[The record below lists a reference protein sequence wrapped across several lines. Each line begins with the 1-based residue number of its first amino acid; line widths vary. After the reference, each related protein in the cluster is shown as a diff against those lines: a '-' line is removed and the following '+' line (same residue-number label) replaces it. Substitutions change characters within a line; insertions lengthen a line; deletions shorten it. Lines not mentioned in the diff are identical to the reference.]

1 MNYCNYC
8 HKPDC
13 CGGCKPARYDCMFDL
28 QIDPYDP
35 SKWLVTMNGML
46 HKVNAP
52 KLNET
57 DTSLSTNYSTATLNY
72 AAERHTDKIT
82 GRQLGELINLDDL
95 RDTTIDDTLDGNC
108 YELIYHKWNNC
119 GDGCKSAAN
128 EWRNFNINSEGAK
141 NSHIRYVR
149 GANVN
154 GCPQYLEVPAR
165 TNEYWFGMW
174 DTQGFTYVQAVPGTL
189 PKDANGN
196 PIVMSIDP
204 TTKKPILG
212 IVEMPDLECLVNNL
226 INAIKPFEGEGRM
239 IDVQSGGSTPEFYG
253 GLNPSTGEFYIHWSD
268 WWRRALLDVS
278 LLQND
283 VRQTIGGELY
293 NRVGQGQVNGVL
305 TASSS
310 FNYKTGKMTYTIT
323 RIYFDK
329 TTYTRDYSGTL
340 SVEYRH
346 YTWGAFPGTY
356 DLSASHQ
363 TLTNEG
369 LSLTNGHLFWGP
381 GQSTTNETIN
391 INRSFTGTYSITVN
405 PGGGV
410 SNWIDVIRLYNDWG
424 ELDDDGLV
432 QVRYKNPMNWTQC

>member
-1 MNYCNYC
+1 
-8 HKPDC
+8 
-13 CGGCKPARYDCMFDL
+13 MFDL

-174 DTQGFTYVQAVPGTL
+174 DTQGFTYVQAIPGTL

-212 IVEMPDLECLVNNL
+212 SITLPDMTCIVNNL
-226 INAIKPFEGEGRM
+226 LRLHTPFQGQGRM
-239 IDVQSGGSTPEFYG
+239 IDVQGGGSTPGFTG
-253 GLNPSTGEFYIHWSD
+253 AMNPYTGEFYIQWDDHYQAAGVPD
-268 WWRRALLDVS
+268 PCGTGRVS
-278 LLQND
+278 GHI
-283 VRQTIGGELY
+283 TATSE
-293 NRVGQGQVNGVL
+293 VNP
-305 TASSS
+305 
-310 FNYKTGKMTYTIT
+310 KTGAVTYTIT
-323 RIYFDK
+323 KIKYE
-329 TTYTRDYSGTL
+329 TLTYTPHYAGSIPLTMVH
-340 SVEYRH
+340 SV
-346 YTWGAFPGTY
+346 WGCFPGTH
-356 DLSASHQ
+356 DLSASHT

-369 LSLTNGHLFWGP
+369 LLLETRNFWG
-381 GQSTTNETIN
+381 GTQGAVSVN
-391 INRSFTGTYSITVN
+391 INKTFTGTYSVTAN
-405 PGGGV
+405 ANGGASGWT
-410 SNWIDVIRLYNDWG
+410 NLMRLYNDWDIA
-424 ELDDDGLV
+424 DDDGLV
-432 QVRYKNPMNWTQC
+432 QVRYSNPLVWDQC

>member
-1 MNYCNYC
+1 MNYCNTC

-13 CGGCKPARYDCMFDL
+13 CGGCEPARYDCMFDL

-174 DTQGFTYVQAVPGTL
+174 DTQGFTYVQAIPGTL

-212 IVEMPDLECLVNNL
+212 SITLPDMTCIVNNL
-226 INAIKPFEGEGRM
+226 LRLHTPFQGQGRM
-239 IDVQSGGSTPEFYG
+239 IDVQGGGSTPGFTG
-253 GLNPSTGEFYIHWSD
+253 SMNPYTGEFYIQWDDHYQAAGVPD
-268 WWRRALLDVS
+268 PCGTGRVS
-278 LLQND
+278 GN
-283 VRQTIGGELY
+283 
-293 NRVGQGQVNGVL
+293 L
-305 TASSS
+305 TATSEV
-310 FNYKTGKMTYTIT
+310 NPKTGAVTYTIT
-323 RIYFDK
+323 QIKY
-329 TTYTRDYSGTL
+329 TTLTYTPHYSGSIPLTMK
-340 SVEYRH
+340 H
-346 YTWGAFPGTY
+346 YVWGCFPGTH
-356 DLSASHQ
+356 DLSASHT

-369 LSLTNGHLFWGP
+369 LLLESRNFWG
-381 GQSTTNETIN
+381 GTQGAVSVN
-391 INRSFTGTYSITVN
+391 INKTFTGTYKLTAN
-405 PGGGV
+405 ANGGV
-410 SNWIDVIRLYNDWG
+410 SNWTNIMRLYNDWDIA
-424 ELDDDGLV
+424 DDDGLV
-432 QVRYKNPMNWTQC
+432 QVRYSNPLVWDQC

>member
-1 MNYCNYC
+1 MNDCNIC
-8 HKPDC
+8 HRPNC

-57 DTSLSTNYSTATLNY
+57 DTSLSTNYSAATLNY

-189 PKDANGN
+189 PKDASGN
-196 PIVMSIDP
+196 PIVMSINP

-212 IVEMPDLECLVNNL
+212 SIELPDVQCMVQNIINN
-226 INAIKPFEGEGRM
+226 IKPFTGQGRM
-239 IDVQSGGSTPEFYG
+239 IDVQGGGSTPGF
-253 GLNPSTGEFYIHWSD
+253 TGALDPYTGDFYIQWDDHYYATGVPD
-268 WWRRALLDVS
+268 PVGTGRVS
-278 LLQND
+278 GH
-283 VRQTIGGELY
+283 I
-293 NRVGQGQVNGVL
+293 

-310 FNYKTGKMTYTIT
+310 VNAKTGAVTYTIT
-323 RIYFDK
+323 QIRYN
-329 TTYTRDYSGTL
+329 TLTYTS
-340 SVEYRH
+340 H
-346 YTWGAFPGTY
+346 YTGTVPLTMTHSVWGAFPGTY
-356 DLSASHQ
+356 DLSAAHS
-363 TLTNEG
+363 TLTDEG
-369 LSLTNGHLFWGP
+369 LLLETRGFWG
-381 GQSTTNETIN
+381 GTQGNVSVN
-391 INRSFTGTYSITVN
+391 INKQFSGNYQITIPAN
-405 PGGGV
+405 GGN
-410 SNWIDVIRLYNDWG
+410 SAWLNAMRLYNDWDVA
-424 ELDDDGLV
+424 DDDGLV
-432 QVRYKNPMNWTQC
+432 QVRYSNPLIWNQC